1 MKPRVLFSLVAAG
14 LLLAGIYAAGIRGL
28 ADTAYYPARRAMA
41 QWASGKRVPSAAEWD
56 AARATLERAAVLAPS
71 NPLYVEELGRL
82 FEQRAVQ
89 AFPRAPSA
97 RVLPEEARALLERSR
112 AQFRRAAAMRPGSPY
127 AWSSLAL
134 VKFRLGEMDFEFYG
148 ALDRAARFG
157 PWEPAVQLALADIGL
172 AGWRWLALP
181 GKLAVLGAIERG
193 MLRQSQEIGRLAKLH
208 PDSAA
213 FCADPLVRAR
223 RLSGAPC
230 RVT

>member
-1 MKPRVLFSLVAAG
+1 MKLRTLLPVVAVA
-14 LLLAGIYAAGIRGL
+14 LLLAGIYAAGVRGL
-28 ADTAYYPARRAMA
+28 ADADYYPARRAMA
-41 QWASGKRVPSAAEWD
+41 QWDASKRVPSAAEWD
-56 AARATLERAAVLAPS
+56 AARAALERAAALAPS

-89 AFPRAPSA
+89 AYPRDPVA
-97 RVLPEEARALLERSR
+97 RALPGEARALLVRSR
-112 AQFRRAAAMRPGSPY
+112 AQFRRAASMRPGSPY

-134 VKFRLGEMDFEFYG
+134 VKFRLGEMDLEFYG

-172 AGWRWLALP
+172 AGWRRLALP

-193 MLRQSQEIGRLAKLH
+193 VRRQGTEIDRLAKLH

-213 FCADPLVRAR
+213 FCADSLVRAR
-223 RLSGAPC
+223 RLSGATC
-230 RVT
+230 RAT

>member
-1 MKPRVLFSLVAAG
+1 MKPRVLLPFVAGG
-14 LLLAGIYAAGIRGL
+14 LLLAGIYAAAVRGL
-28 ADTAYYPARRAMA
+28 ADMAYYPARRAMT
-41 QWASGKRVPSAAEWD
+41 QWTLDKRVPSATEWD
-56 AARATLERAAVLAPS
+56 STQAYLERAAALAPS

-89 AFPRAPSA
+89 AYPRDPAA
-97 RVLPEEARALLERSR
+97 RALPGEARALLERSR
-112 AQFRRAAAMRPGSPY
+112 AQFRRAASMRPGSPY

-148 ALDRAARFG
+148 ALERAARFG

-181 GKLAVLGAIERG
+181 GKLAVLGAIERA
-193 MLRQSQEIGRLAKLH
+193 MKRQDGEIGRLAKLH

-223 RLSGAPC
+223 GLLRHCPPL
-230 RVT
+230 